1 MLKLKQVIITGLLLI
16 AFGLSAIAQ
25 NPALSPYEGAT
36 HVYAWTGLQS
46 GMEYEFYLTANSDGT
61 GIYDDGLTDEFD
73 FLISPSGTIGVGES
87 EATVEIVWNTG
98 ASLKPFYVW
107 IDVHEPGGCS
117 NYRYVGVSPMPNN
130 RSAEFDIT
138 ASTECFNTGSN
149 SFTLPVNLL
158 DNTGQPLSAL
168 YFPMMVEFT
177 VNGTVQ
183 SQLVGYNNQLLSIN
197 EDWFAADPT
206 QNSDITVEIINV
218 TDAKNATVK
227 PDVTNATH
235 TRTLF
240 AIPEIEFTE
249 ELRNRY
255 NLNEKITAYN
265 ISSTERVWRMEP
277 K

>member
-1 MLKLKQVIITGLLLI
+1 MIFTLLAAQFVAAQDGFII
-16 AFGLSAIAQ
+16 
-25 NPALSPYEGAT
+25 YEGT
-36 HVYAWTGLQS
+36 QLHYSVNLHQGNSYAWEVANNLNPPIVPNQGDFEFITDPGFSEVGIQWNVAGL
-46 GMEYEFYLTANSDGT
+46 YYLMVT
-61 GIYDDGLTDEFD
+61 E
-73 FLISPSGTIGVGES
+73 
-87 EATVEIVWNTG
+87 TG
-98 ASLKPFYVW
+98 A
-107 IDVHEPGGCS
+107 DGCS
-117 NYRYVGVSPMPNN
+117 NKKAVAVQVEPNN